1 MNYFDEKA
9 KSWDDN
15 PDRLN
20 RAKKTFDA
28 ISKCIKIKENL
39 SCLDFGCGTGTL
51 SFYFQPLVK
60 NIDLVDT
67 SKGMLDMLK
76 NKIEIN
82 NIINMNINNLDILN
96 DNLNI
101 TEKYDI
107 IYSLMAVHHVQDIDG
122 LIKNFAGLLNKNGY
136 LCIADLVK
144 EDGSFHSH
152 IKDFDGHNGFGLAE
166 IEKLFNEYGLTV
178 EKSDI
183 YYKIEKTVENG
194 ENKVF
199 PLFLLIGKK

>member
-1 MNYFDEKA
+1 MNYFDENA

-28 ISKCIKIKENL
+28 ILKYIKIDEKFR
-39 SCLDFGCGTGTL
+39 CLDFGCGTGTL

-67 SKGMLDMLK
+67 SKGMLDILK

-82 NIINMNINNLDILN
+82 DIINMNINKLDILN
-96 DNLNI
+96 DNFNI

-107 IYSLMAVHHVQDIDG
+107 IYSLMAVHHVQDTES
-122 LIKNFAGLLNKNGY
+122 LIRNFAGLLNKNGY
-136 LCIADLVK
+136 LCIADLAK

-152 IKDFDGHNGFGLAE
+152 IRDFDGHNGFDLAE
-166 IEKLFNEYGLTV
+166 IEKLFNKNGLTV
-178 EKSDI
+178 AKSDI
-183 YYKIEKTVENG
+183 YHKIEKTTESG

-199 PLFLLIGKK
+199 PLFLIIGKK